1 MYNVKCDYIGDMRED
16 TEITDSST
24 IQEGIHV
31 VCMHDNKVKCD
42 CTGNMREDTEITD
55 LRYRGH

>member
-1 MYNVKCDYIGDMRED
+1 MYNVKCDCIGDMRED

-55 LRYRGH
+55 PEI